1 MIRLRLGS
9 GWLSRIGIVQSDGSG
24 SLFERI
30 PQLLDDGP
38 RSARWKPALPI
49 AMAVTVLATTALGF
63 QAVGAA
69 NANPGS
75 SSTPDN
81 PPGTQPPQPS
91 RALQQI
97 GTDHLRIRSSFI
109 TGIAFSPD
117 GRLIAAGEANAPV
130 PRVSLFDVRT
140 GRLVKLLTPPDRP
153 RGWVQCVAF
162 SPDQTK
168 LVWGETSGEIALWDL
183 TRDRLVFR
191 EQLHINGVSDV
202 TFSPDG
208 QIMASGGKDGAV
220 QLRRVTDPRDVVQ
233 KLASG
238 EQQPVRQG
246 FTAPPPA
253 PFPVGPL
260 HLAFT
265 PDESRL
271 IAGSGSS
278 ATIWIWRL
286 KDGQLVRRI
295 EKSHG
300 TSGSGMVAM
309 PILNCVTVTPDGR
322 RIMSVGQSTK
332 RIEETKLK
340 YGSTN
345 VTMSEIRF
353 WDIEDGRRVA
363 DYHGDE
369 DVGFGYG
376 ALSRDGRHVAAG
388 DFGRLRILDA
398 STGRVEQTIDL
409 PGCWG
414 AEPAFS
420 PDGTLIAMAIYNTIG
435 LFEVATGRRLHHDG
449 ATPEG
454 EFASGAWS
462 PSGDR
467 IVTGH
472 SDGGVRMWEA
482 ATGKLL
488 WHKVLAPVISSSG
501 GSARPAFVAVSGD
514 GRLVVVAGRRDD
526 PVQYENGIV
535 AFYEADTGRLVRE
548 VPQKEIRWAALAP
561 DSRMVVVAT
570 SHGAWGDTHF
580 IGIEV
585 GTGRTRWTNPPADQ
599 QAGFVQMAGM
609 HFPANS
615 SFLEAAMRD
624 GNVIRFNGL
633 TGHEQRRFLADG
645 RAPDQQKVGRPRNLF
660 VFTAAFSADGRTMVS
675 SSNEWVCVWDVE
687 TGALRRRIR
696 YPNAH
701 GCLLTLSPDGKTVA
715 TSEVLYA
722 GDPGED
728 KIRLYE
734 IETGDLVLTLEPV
747 DERTDILAFS
757 PDGTKLFTGFHRGNA
772 MVWDV
777 RRDQKAPRAKE

>member
-1 MIRLRLGS
+1 
-9 GWLSRIGIVQSDGSG
+9 
-24 SLFERI
+24 
-30 PQLLDDGP
+30 
-38 RSARWKPALPI
+38 
-49 AMAVTVLATTALGF
+49 
-63 QAVGAA
+63 
-69 NANPGS
+69 
-75 SSTPDN
+75 
-81 PPGTQPPQPS
+81 
-91 RALQQI
+91 
-97 GTDHLRIRSSFI
+97 
-109 TGIAFSPD
+109 
-117 GRLIAAGEANAPV
+117 
-130 PRVSLFDVRT
+130 
-140 GRLVKLLTPPDRP
+140 
-153 RGWVQCVAF
+153 
-162 SPDQTK
+162 
-168 LVWGETSGEIALWDL
+168 
-183 TRDRLVFR
+183 
-191 EQLHINGVSDV
+191 
-202 TFSPDG
+202 
-208 QIMASGGKDGAV
+208 
-220 QLRRVTDPRDVVQ
+220 
-233 KLASG
+233 
-238 EQQPVRQG
+238 
-246 FTAPPPA
+246 
-253 PFPVGPL
+253 
-260 HLAFT
+260 
-265 PDESRL
+265 
-271 IAGSGSS
+271 
-278 ATIWIWRL
+278 
-286 KDGQLVRRI
+286 
-295 EKSHG
+295 
-300 TSGSGMVAM
+300 MVAM
-309 PILNCVTVTPDGR
+309 PILNCVAVTPDGR

-332 RIEETKLK
+332 RIDETKLK

-353 WDIEDGRRVA
+353 WDIEDGRRWPTTTATRMWDSATGHYRAMAGTWRRAISAGSGSSTPPRAGWSRRSTCRVA
-363 DYHGDE
+363 
-369 DVGFGYG
+369 G
-376 ALSRDGRHVAAG
+376 AG
-388 DFGRLRILDA
+388 
-398 STGRVEQTIDL
+398 
-409 PGCWG
+409 
-414 AEPAFS
+414 PAFS
-420 PDGTLIAMAIYNTIG
+420 PDGTLVAMAIYNTIG

-501 GSARPAFVAVSGD
+501 WSARPAFVAVSGD

-535 AFYEADTGRLVRE
+535 AFYEADTGLLVRE

-561 DSRMVVVAT
+561 DGRMVVVAT

-615 SFLEAAMRD
+615 SSLEAAMRD
-624 GNVIRFNGL
+624 GDVIRFNGL

-701 GCLLTLSPDGKTVA
+701 GCFLTLSPDGKTVA

-747 DERTDILAFS
+747 DERADILAFS